1 MQKRGCTLKRK
12 IHKGNLHSVKLIKT
26 HYAMS
31 SIEIISFNLIAT
43 LNCQYVLIF
52 HKMGGKSFEKLRTLA
67 TVTEYDSKAFHPNL
81 HGNNHCCQF
90 CFRHVV
96 RRKMKNEEETWALRE
111 ACRNS
116 TLDGR
121 NICFECGVGMPSSKG
136 QRGDQNLAAKR
147 EAFFSL
153 FFFFGRTVRGMA
165 TSPNT
170 DQTAPLQ
177 WKLRAS
183 TAGLPGKPRSILFK

>member
-1 MQKRGCTLKRK
+1 MQKRGCTLKGK
-12 IHKGNLHSVKLIKT
+12 IHKGNLYSVKLIKT

-43 LNCQYVLIF
+43 LNCQYLLIF
-52 HKMGGKSFEKLRTLA
+52 HKMGRKSFEKLRTLA

-81 HGNNHCCQF
+81 HRNNHFCQF

-96 RRKMKNEEETWALRE
+96 RRKMKNEEETWALKE

-121 NICFECGVGMPSSKG
+121 NIRFECGVEMPSSKG
-136 QRGDQNLAAKR
+136 QGGDQNLAAKR

-153 FFFFGRTVRGMA
+153 FFFWPHRAWHGNF
-165 TSPNT
+165 P
-170 DQTAPLQ
+170 DQGSNCAPAVEAQSLNCWIAREAQ
-177 WKLRAS
+177 KHS
-183 TAGLPGKPRSILFK
+183 F

>member
-1 MQKRGCTLKRK
+1 MKKRGCTLKRK

-43 LNCQYVLIF
+43 LNCQQVLIF

-81 HGNNHCCQF
+81 HGNNHFCQF

-96 RRKMKNEEETWALRE
+96 RRKMKNEEQAKGSEKNGLRNRQE
-111 ACRNS
+111 NGESRVII
-116 TLDGR
+116 TTGR
-121 NICFECGVGMPSSKG
+121 EFQE
-136 QRGDQNLAAKR
+136 
-147 EAFFSL
+147 
-153 FFFFGRTVRGMA
+153 GRYLV
-165 TSPNT
+165 
-170 DQTAPLQ
+170 
-177 WKLRAS
+177 
-183 TAGLPGKPRSILFK
+183 

>member
-1 MQKRGCTLKRK
+1 MQKRGCTLKGK
-12 IHKGNLHSVKLIKT
+12 IHKGNLHSAKLIKT

-43 LNCQYVLIF
+43 LNCQYLLIF
-52 HKMGGKSFEKLRTLA
+52 HKKRGKSFEKLRTLA

-81 HGNNHCCQF
+81 HGNNHFCQF

-96 RRKMKNEEETWALRE
+96 RRKMKNEEETWALKE

-121 NICFECGVGMPSSKG
+121 NICFILSVGLECHLVK
-136 QRGDQNLAAKR
+136 
-147 EAFFSL
+147 
-153 FFFFGRTVRGMA
+153 
-165 TSPNT
+165 
-170 DQTAPLQ
+170 
-177 WKLRAS
+177 AS
-183 TAGLPGKPRSILFK
+183 VEIKT

>member
-1 MQKRGCTLKRK
+1 
-12 IHKGNLHSVKLIKT
+12 
-26 HYAMS
+26 MS

-43 LNCQYVLIF
+43 LNCQYLLIF
-52 HKMGGKSFEKLRTLA
+52 HKMGRKSFEKLRTLA

-81 HGNNHCCQF
+81 HGNNHFCQF

-96 RRKMKNEEETWALRE
+96 RRKMKNEEETWALKE

-121 NICFECGVGMPSSKG
+121 NIRFECGVEMPSSKG
-136 QRGDQNLAAKR
+136 QGGDQNLAAKR

-153 FFFFGRTVRGMA
+153 FFFGRTVRGMG
-165 TSPNT
+165 TSPT
-170 DQTAPLQ
+170 RDQTVPLQ